1 MGGQCVLEG
10 MLAQVCSAAVR
21 GIDGCLVQV
30 ELDLARGLP
39 VYSTV
44 GLPDSAVRE
53 SRERVASALRNS
65 GFEFPCRRVTVN
77 LAPAQFRKRGSQ
89 FDLPVALSLL
99 AASGQIPRGD
109 WMTDWCFLG
118 ELALDGSLKHVAGV
132 LPMAAS
138 ARSAGLKAVVVPVMN
153 AAEAATV
160 GIDSFGVASL
170 KEAVD
175 LIAGRAKPSRFQ
187 RCVYPAAEPPE
198 RLSEIKGQFSAKQAL
213 AVAAA
218 GGHHLLFIGP
228 PGSGKSMLARALP
241 WLLPPLED
249 DEALELAKIM
259 SVCGLLPAGG
269 WVSSRPFRAP
279 HHGIS
284 APALIGGGSPI
295 RPGEASL
302 AHAGVLFL
310 DELPEFR
317 REALESLRVP
327 LESQSVQ
334 ISRLKETVEF
344 PAGFQLVA
352 AMNPCPCGY
361 HGHPKRGCECP
372 PPAVEGY
379 RGRISGPI
387 RDRIDLKVELL
398 PLSFEEWSNG
408 FGGDSP
414 TSLRERVLRARARQR
429 RRFGSAKLNREMG
442 PSEVRAVC
450 PLDQE
455 ARKLLEGKAQQEA
468 LSARCLDR
476 ILKVAR
482 TLADMAGRD
491 ALATQDVA
499 EASRLSGKV

>member
-1 MGGQCVLEG
+1 

-21 GIDGCLVQV
+21 GIDGCMVQV

-44 GLPDSAVRE
+44 GLPDSTVRE
-53 SRERVASALRNS
+53 TRERVASALRNS
-65 GFEFPCRRVTVN
+65 GYDFPCRRVTVN

-89 FDLPVALSLL
+89 FDLPVALALL
-99 AASGQIPRGD
+99 AASGQIPQGD
-109 WMTDWCFLG
+109 WMTRWCFMG
-118 ELALDGSLKHVAGV
+118 ELALDGSVKPVAGI

-138 ARSAGLKAVVVPVMN
+138 ARAAGINAVIVPSSN
-153 AAEAATV
+153 AAEAAIT
-160 GIDSFGVASL
+160 GIDSFGVGSL
-170 KEAVD
+170 KEAAE
-175 LIAGRAKPSRFQ
+175 LIAGRVPPRRYA
-187 RCVYPAAEPPE
+187 RCVYPVREPIE
-198 RLSEIKGQFSAKQAL
+198 RLSEIKGQVLPKRAL

-218 GGHHLLFIGP
+218 GGHHLLMVGP

-249 DEALELAKIM
+249 AEALQLAKIL

-269 WVSSRPFRAP
+269 WVSNRPFRAP
-279 HHGIS
+279 HHAIS

-327 LESQSVQ
+327 LESRSVQ

-361 HGHPKRGCECP
+361 RGHPKRKCECP
-372 PPAVEGY
+372 PHMVDAY
-379 RGRISGPI
+379 RARISGPL
-387 RDRIDLKVELL
+387 RDRIDLKIELL
-398 PLSFEEWSNG
+398 PLSFDEWSDGNG
-408 FGGDSP
+408 GEHPGK
-414 TSLRERVLRARARQR
+414 LREAVLRARARQR
-429 RRFGSAKLNREMG
+429 ERFGSAKLNREMG
-442 PSEVRAVC
+442 PAEVRQVC
-450 PLDQE
+450 PLDKE
-455 ARKLLEGKAQQEA
+455 SRELLEKLADTKA
-468 LSARCLDR
+468 LSARSLDR

-491 ALATQDVA
+491 VLATEDLA
-499 EASRLSGKV
+499 EASKMDG